1 MDPITDIVTLLR
13 PHAVFSKPI
22 TGKGNWGVR
31 YAAYKEPGFAIVL
44 QGQCWLAVRGREPV
58 LLERGDFVLLPASP
72 AFALYS
78 RPGAQCSPGDPSIT
92 GIRHGDPDGEPEF
105 EMLGG
110 AFRLD
115 PLNASLVLAL
125 LPEMVHIRESNGGM
139 TQLAQIVDLITD
151 ECSADRPGKE
161 MVLQRFL
168 DVMLVEC
175 LRRPGIAQGE
185 PPAGLLSGM
194 QDTALARVLRAMH
207 SDVRAG
213 WTVAELAK
221 LAGMSRSAFSARF
234 SQTLGCAPMEYLLR
248 WRITLAQDA
257 LNRGGKSLDRVAE
270 EVGYE
275 SASAFSTTFR
285 RRLGCSPGAFAR
297 RKRDATGHQIAAS

>member
-22 TGKGNWGVR
+22 TGKGDWGVR

-44 QGQCWLAVRGREPV
+44 QGQCWLAVRDQEPV

-78 RPGAQCSPGDPSIT
+78 RPGAKCSPGDPSIT
-92 GIRHGDPDGEPEF
+92 GVRHGDPDGEPEF

-115 PLNASLVLAL
+115 PLNASLGLAL
-125 LPEMVHIRESNGGM
+125 RPEMVHIRASNGGM
-139 TQLAQIVDLITD
+139 TRLAQIVGLITD

-175 LRRPGIAQGE
+175 LRRPIIA
-185 PPAGLLSGM
+185 
-194 QDTALARVLRAMH
+194 
-207 SDVRAG
+207 
-213 WTVAELAK
+213 
-221 LAGMSRSAFSARF
+221 
-234 SQTLGCAPMEYLLR
+234 
-248 WRITLAQDA
+248 
-257 LNRGGKSLDRVAE
+257 
-270 EVGYE
+270 
-275 SASAFSTTFR
+275 
-285 RRLGCSPGAFAR
+285 
-297 RKRDATGHQIAAS
+297 